1 LLSNSLRFV
10 YIKLIKQQHKQQLP
24 MTISI
29 TFLTVY
35 IAIGAYIFNNL
46 EKWSLIESAY
56 FSFITLATIGFGD
69 LVPGSN
75 NKTTSLILA
84 CVYIIIGLAVLS
96 MVFNLMEQEIMN
108 NIHWL
113 ALKINII
120 IINKKKSKQ
129 TKKLKRNKQ
138 NKQV

>member
-1 LLSNSLRFV
+1 M

-29 TFLTVY
+29 SFLTVY
-35 IAIGAYIFNNL
+35 IAVGAYIFNNL

-56 FSFITLATIGFGD
+56 FSFITLSTIGFGD
-69 LVPGSN
+69 LVPGSK

-96 MVFNLMEQEIMN
+96 MVFNLMEQELMN

-120 IINKKKSKQ
+120 TNKKKKNSK
-129 TKKLKRNKQ
+129 
-138 NKQV
+138 

>member
-1 LLSNSLRFV
+1 M
-10 YIKLIKQQHKQQLP
+10 YIKLIKQQQQQYKQQLP

-29 TFLTVY
+29 SFLTVY
-35 IAIGAYIFNNL
+35 IAIGAYLFNNL

-75 NKTTSLILA
+75 NKATSLILA
-84 CVYIIIGLAVLS
+84 CVYIIIGLAVLT

-120 IINKKKSKQ
+120 RKKQIN
-129 TKKLKRNKQ
+129 
-138 NKQV
+138 